1 MVKKEDSTSQTDAS
15 VHAGELFSRQIWDAS
30 TDAMA
35 ISDAE
40 GIVLDANP
48 AYLHLYG
55 YTLEQIQGQS
65 FALIFPEEL
74 QEWAVEQY
82 KVVFAGEDAPA
93 PFESIVRRADGG
105 ERVVE
110 SRATFLTVEGRRMA
124 MLSTIRDITARK
136 QVEEAQQLSEARY
149 RAFVHATTNS
159 LYRLSAN
166 GLQILEVYGDSLQ
179 HSQKSIST
187 PTWIEQY
194 VHPDDKA
201 ATYAAWRRAVETQT
215 PFEMEHRGL
224 WKDSSWVWVL
234 SRGVPVRNDAG
245 EVVEWICSASNI
257 SARKD
262 AEEELRRSKE
272 RLRLTMESINDYAI
286 ITLDLKGHIV
296 SWNVG
301 AELMFGYSAAEA
313 IGEHTEIIFTP
324 EDRARGAPAHEME
337 QAFLKGRAADERWH
351 LRKDGLRFYV
361 SGVLSPLHD
370 GTIIGYVKVAR
381 DLTEPKKMEEAVRQ
395 LNASLE
401 EKVQTRTEQVRNL
414 VTELTMSEQA
424 ERRRISHILHDDL
437 QQRLYSLNFQL
448 TTLRHAL
455 RDEDQQE
462 AMQTLIE
469 MDEALTDLIQVTRSL
484 SVDLSPPVL
493 HNDGLAEAI
502 QWLAVQME
510 RQHGLGVVVQAEE
523 SIPIPNEDLRVL
535 LFQVIRELLFNIVK
549 HAGVA
554 TAQVLLAHE
563 KGHVHIEVRDKGN
576 GFDVNVLKAQ
586 NTQGLL
592 RIQQRLHLIGGN
604 IEIDTRPGQGT
615 CVTIHSPLRKA
626 SG

>member
-1 MVKKEDSTSQTDAS
+1 MVKKEDSKGQTDAS
-15 VHAGELFSRQIWDAS
+15 VPEGLAEGSLRAGEFFSRQIWEAAV
-30 TDAMA
+30 DAMA

-40 GIVLDANP
+40 GIVIDANP

-55 YTLEQIQGQS
+55 YTQEQVQGQS
-65 FALIFPEEL
+65 FAIIFPEEL
-74 QEWAVEQY
+74 REWAVEQY
-82 KVVFAGEDAPA
+82 KVIFAGKNAPA
-93 PFESIVRRADGG
+93 PVESIVRRADGSEG
-105 ERVVE
+105 VVE
-110 SRATFLTVEGRRMA
+110 SRATFLTTEGRRTA

-136 QVEEAQQLSEARY
+136 Q
-149 RAFVHATTNS
+149 
-159 LYRLSAN
+159 
-166 GLQILEVYGDSLQ
+166 
-179 HSQKSIST
+179 
-187 PTWIEQY
+187 
-194 VHPDDKA
+194 
-201 ATYAAWRRAVETQT
+201 
-215 PFEMEHRGL
+215 
-224 WKDSSWVWVL
+224 
-234 SRGVPVRNDAG
+234 
-245 EVVEWICSASNI
+245 
-257 SARKD
+257 
-262 AEEELRRSKE
+262 AEEELRRSQE

-286 ITLDLKGHIV
+286 ITLDLKGNIV
-296 SWNVG
+296 SWNAG
-301 AELMFGYSAAEA
+301 AELMFGYTAAEA
-313 IGEHTEIIFTP
+313 IGQHFEIIFTP

-455 RDEDQQE
+455 GAADQEE

-469 MDEALTDLIQVTRSL
+469 MDEALADLIQVTRSL

-510 RQHGLGVVVQAEE
+510 RQHGLGVVVQVEE
-523 SIPIPNEDLRVL
+523 SIPVPNEDLRVL

-554 TAQVLLAHE
+554 TARVLLTHE
-563 KGHVHIEVRDKGN
+563 KGHIHIEVRDEGN
-576 GFDVNVLKAQ
+576 GFDVNVLKAK

-592 RIQQRLHLIGGN
+592 RIQQRMHLIGGN
-604 IEIDTRPGQGT
+604 IEIDTVPGQGT

-626 SG
+626 SGQ